1 MSLSP
6 DHVDAMV
13 LQQMQE
19 YFSAFGDQ
27 TQNTGDIANRV
38 SYRNKET
45 VTGEVT
51 RRSLYRLSNRGLVK
65 RHPIFCG
72 ELRWSYVGGDV

>member
-6 DHVDAMV
+6 EHVDAMV
-13 LQQMQE
+13 LRQMQD
-19 YFSAFGDQ
+19 FSVCGE

-38 SYRNKET
+38 SYRNKES
-45 VTGEVT
+45 VSGEVA

-72 ELRWSYVGGDV
+72 ELRWSYVGGEV